1 MYVHG
6 KISRRNAGEKRALA
20 TCDESLLFKRVY
32 FKRHQDFFNFYIIF
46 RCISC
51 EHLPWPQMGR
61 NIFAASHLWPLTDV
75 PPTNCH

>member
-32 FKRHQDFFNFYIIF
+32 FKRHQDFLIFISFFN
-46 RCISC
+46 
-51 EHLPWPQMGR
+51 
-61 NIFAASHLWPLTDV
+61 ASRVSIYNGPRWDATFSH
-75 PPTNCH
+75 NHIYGH